1 MHWSNGTTHLA
12 GESPPAPIGGQV
24 SARLS
29 EQVVTTNVGAAL
41 ENLGAALGATT
52 ARHQP
57 GRVNHRQRLVYTT
70 HQTNGGL
77 VGVHFSRPSVTNL

>member
-1 MHWSNGTTHLA
+1 M
-12 GESPPAPIGGQV
+12 

-41 ENLGAALGATT
+41 ENLGATT

-57 GRVNHRQRLVYTT
+57 GRVNHRQRLVYLVYPL
-70 HQTNGGL
+70 GL
-77 VGVHFSRPSVTNL
+77 PTRLMAGLSGLISHAPL

>member
-1 MHWSNGTTHLA
+1 M
-12 GESPPAPIGGQV
+12 

-41 ENLGAALGATT
+41 ENMGAALGATT

-70 HQTNGGL
+70 HQTNGRL
-77 VGVHFSRPSVTNL
+77 VGAHFSRPSVTNL

>member
-1 MHWSNGTTHLA
+1 M
-12 GESPPAPIGGQV
+12 

-57 GRVNHRQRLVYTT
+57 GRVNHRQRLVYLVYPL
-70 HQTNGGL
+70 GL
-77 VGVHFSRPSVTNL
+77 PTRLMAGLSGLISHAPL